1 MGVVRT
7 IVGRNL
13 RLFFRDR
20 LNVFFSLLSAII
32 LFALYTLFLGNLQT
46 TGLQESF
53 PEATTAEIKAFVDS
67 WMFAGIVGMTSI
79 TTGLG
84 ALGVLVEDAA
94 SSRFRDFLVSPIRRG
109 QIVAGYLLAALIVA
123 LLMTLI
129 VLVISLLYLW
139 LVDGVVLPPLS
150 VLRIVGWIA
159 LSGAAFTALSAFAVS
174 FLSSNSAFSAMST
187 IVGTILGFIA
197 GAYIPVGS
205 LPDAVREVINALPFG
220 QSAMVLRREFTHG
233 TLDTLTGGV
242 PEASDSI
249 ATFYGIDLTVGD
261 WAVTAPYVAAILGGM
276 IVVFFALASARI
288 RARIV

>member
-7 IVGRNL
+7 IIGRNL

-20 LNVFFSLLSAII
+20 ANVFFSLLSAII
-32 LFALYTLFLGNLQT
+32 LFLLYTLFLGNLQT

-53 PEATTAEIKAFVDS
+53 PDATTAEIKAFVDS

-84 ALGVLVEDAA
+84 ALAVLVEDAA

-109 QIVAGYLLAALIVA
+109 QIVAGYLFAALIVA

-129 VLVISLLYLW
+129 VLVISLVYLW

-159 LSGAAFTALSAFAVS
+159 LSGAAFTALSAFVVS
-174 FLSSNSAFSAMST
+174 FLSSSSAFSAMSS
-187 IVGTILGFIA
+187 IVGTILGFVA

-205 LPDAVREVINALPFG
+205 LPEPVREVINALPFA
-220 QSAMVLRREFTHG
+220 QSSMVLRREFTDG
-233 TLDTLTGGV
+233 PLDTLAGGV
-242 PEASDSI
+242 PEASESI
-249 ATFYGIDLTVGD
+249 AIFYGIDLTVGD
-261 WAVTAPYVAAILGGM
+261 WTVTTLFVTAILGAM
-276 IVVFFALASARI
+276 VVVFFALASARI